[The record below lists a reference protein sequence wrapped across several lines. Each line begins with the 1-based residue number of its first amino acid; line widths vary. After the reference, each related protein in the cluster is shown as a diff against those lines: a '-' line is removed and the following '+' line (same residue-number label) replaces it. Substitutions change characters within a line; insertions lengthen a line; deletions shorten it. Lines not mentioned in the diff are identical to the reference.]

1 MRYLEI
7 LASYVPQVVVRHL
20 LDDPDAP
27 TPSRKTLETVCLF
40 CDVSGFT
47 RLTERLAITG
57 EGAEGLKKT
66 LNSYF
71 GQLNRIVAGHGGD
84 IFKFAG
90 DAVIVLWPADE
101 PLQLIARRAARC
113 ALEVQAALHS
123 DSEDSLSVKI
133 GLGVGQAATL
143 HVGGNNGRAE
153 CICVGPLM
161 AQAFAGEGHA
171 SPGDVISS
179 KECWA
184 LIRSH
189 FSGTVQGD
197 GFVKIIRARTSL
209 KQRGLSQKLAKR
221 LRKAPPIV
229 TERLEAYVPRAVLAS
244 LKGRSGGRD
253 AEHRV
258 RHGRDRCVKSTKNAF
273 STRLVLGCI
282 STDLRNQRLMLQHF
296 SNLENDLA

>member
-20 LDDPDAP
+20 LDSPDAP

-143 HVGGNNGRAE
+143 HVGGNNGRSE

-171 SPGDVISS
+171 SPGDVIAS
-179 KECWA
+179 KECWE

-189 FSGTVQGD
+189 FSGTVQGG

-209 KQRGLSQKLAKR
+209 KQKGLSQKLAKR
-221 LRKAPPIV
+221 LR
-229 TERLEAYVPRAVLAS
+229 RLHL
-244 LKGRSGGRD
+244 L
-253 AEHRV
+253 
-258 RHGRDRCVKSTKNAF
+258 
-273 STRLVLGCI
+273 
-282 STDLRNQRLMLQHF
+282 
-296 SNLENDLA
+296 